1 MVRLRGE
8 IGRTAYAN
16 ATSGPCWNAVKTDG
30 ANQARKTVTHP
41 WQPSGRWVTF
51 GPGSAVL
58 AYACTLLRR
67 VYTRERAPHICS
79 SSWRIRFTFPPATFL
94 FESATRAPR
103 REEKK
108 NSRSAS
114 TGIILLRERERDS
127 DRNFINSAGIEKW
140 GNWRAGVAE
149 ILITRCSFAERVE
162 RGASMGNFW
171 RWQFLFLNAN

>member
-114 TGIILLRERERDS
+114 TGIILLRERERLRS
-127 DRNFINSAGIEKW
+127 KFYKLRRDRKMRKLAS
-140 GNWRAGVAE
+140 
-149 ILITRCSFAERVE
+149 RCC
-162 RGASMGNFW
+162 
-171 RWQFLFLNAN
+171 